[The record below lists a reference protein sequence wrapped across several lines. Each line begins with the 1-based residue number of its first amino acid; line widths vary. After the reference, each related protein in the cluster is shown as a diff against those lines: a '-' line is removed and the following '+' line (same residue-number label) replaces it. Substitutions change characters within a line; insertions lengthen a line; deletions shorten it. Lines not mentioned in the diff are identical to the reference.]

1 MLKEFQVSYQIKI
14 FGSLDGQEYYQAQH
28 IQTLLQN
35 HQTTLQHGQT
45 FTGRPTTKIH
55 CSEHDVLK
63 LRTELQ
69 FDLLYAERWVKQTL
83 EKEQSYGVH
92 PPQKTWFLAFPAT
105 DARPIIG
112 NVCPR
117 LMPLH
122 EVFNQLEAYPERC
135 LPLLNKM
142 VSLYFDSAQHLRRLD
157 EGLSNFAID
166 AEENIYYLDDD
177 IYIWDKFLS
186 FAHMLGVYFRS
197 LKWLDGE
204 IATQFGHDIQH
215 AIIQHFADI
224 QYISV
229 LAEQLRDVFIPA
241 ENRRLALTHF
251 IQALENRQTH
261 TTTPPLA
268 TSTPATAANPLAS
281 SESENTS
288 DATLAPAVIT
298 TTPRPLIPL
307 ENNRYLALLAD
318 IHGNIT
324 ALETVFDFLTEQAIE
339 HAIVLGDIVG
349 YGPYPSEC
357 IQRIQDSG
365 FTVIKG
371 NHDHGLA
378 TGKFDVGFSKS
389 AAWALNWSLPH
400 VSQAQRDWLLNLP
413 PVLHHEHWLAVHGA
427 PIDPTFFNA
436 YVYHM
441 TYSDNLDV
449 LARKKIPLCFHGHSH
464 QTLVHG
470 RQQETD
476 KVTDGRDIQAIDL
489 TPYDHALICPGSIG
503 QPRNQRSGAHFAI
516 YDQQE
521 RTVHYHMLRYDTL
534 DLFAKLEEQQFPE
547 MVKRLFRV

>member
-1 MLKEFQVSYQIKI
+1 MSYQIKI

-28 IQTLLQN
+28 VQTLLQN

-83 EKEQSYGVH
+83 EKEQNYGVH
-92 PPQKTWFLAFPAT
+92 PPQKTWFLAFPAA
-105 DARPIIG
+105 DERPIIG
-112 NVCPR
+112 NICPR

-122 EVFNQLEAYPERC
+122 EVFNQLEASPERC

-142 VSLYFDSAQHLRRLD
+142 VDLYFAAAQHLRRLD

-177 IYIWDKFLS
+177 IYSWDKFLS

-197 LKWLDGE
+197 LKWLEGE
-204 IATQFGHDIQH
+204 VAVQFGQDIQQ

-241 ENRRLALTHF
+241 ENRRIALTSF
-251 IQALENRQTH
+251 IQALENRQVTSIPSITAAPTN
-261 TTTPPLA
+261 TTNPTAAIIP
-268 TSTPATAANPLAS
+268 SNTPASAP
-281 SESENTS
+281 
-288 DATLAPAVIT
+288 LAPAVIT
-298 TTPRPLIPL
+298 APTPQTIPL

-324 ALETVFDFLTEQAIE
+324 ALETVFDFLKTQGIE

-400 VSQAQRDWLLNLP
+400 VSQAQREWLLNLP

-470 RQQETD
+470 RQQDTD
-476 KVTDGRDIQAIDL
+476 KVIDGRDIQDVDL
-489 TPYDHALICPGSIG
+489 SPYSHALVCPGSIG
-503 QPRNQRSGAHFAI
+503 QPRNQRAGAHFAV

-521 RTVHYHMLRYDTL
+521 QTVHYYNLSYDTL
-534 DLFAKLEEQQFPE
+534 DLFSKMEEEQFPE